1 LATEKIKS
9 EIMMRNWIAKLL
21 GLPTEAQ
28 LEADINTATWMVGVF
43 VETTVLANQMA
54 DAIEKIA
61 AKRIPTAADRQAAA
75 DALAAYRARG
85 RKV

>member
-1 LATEKIKS
+1 
-9 EIMMRNWIAKLL
+9 
-21 GLPTEAQ
+21 
-28 LEADINTATWMVGVF
+28 MVGVF

-54 DAIEKIA
+54 EAIEKIA

>member
-1 LATEKIKS
+1 
-9 EIMMRNWIAKLL
+9 MMKNWIAKLL

-61 AKRIPTAADRQAAA
+61 AKRIPTAADRQAAVE
-75 DALAAYRARG
+75 ALLAYRSRG
-85 RKV
+85 RKA